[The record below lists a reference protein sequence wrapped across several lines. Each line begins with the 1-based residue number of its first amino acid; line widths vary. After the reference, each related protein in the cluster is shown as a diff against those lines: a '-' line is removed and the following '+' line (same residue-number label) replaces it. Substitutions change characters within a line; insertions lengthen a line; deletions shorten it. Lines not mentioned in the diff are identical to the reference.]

1 LLKLYESSNT
11 PDVRGPEGREPEL
24 HLVPDQAETVAALL
38 DRLLGPDDVDPGD
51 VVVLSSHRFDR
62 SRVGQALSDRFAPDR
77 GKRRAQQVRFS
88 SIRAFKGLESPV
100 VVLCELEDLDE
111 ATRNQQL
118 YVGMSRARNHC
129 VIVAPSDRA
138 ATERPN

>member
-1 LLKLYESSNT
+1 M
-11 PDVRGPEGREPEL
+11 
-24 HLVPDQAETVAALL
+24 
-38 DRLLGPDDVDPGD
+38 
-51 VVVLSSHRFDR
+51 LSSHHFDR
-62 SRVGQALSDRFAPDR
+62 SRVGQALSNRFASER
-77 GKRRAQQVRFS
+77 GKRRGGQIHFS

-129 VIVAPSDRA
+129 LIVAPSLSDEPA
-138 ATERPN
+138 DKRPH